1 LAGILPFCNFKNK
14 SNTMRPFI
22 LIICT
27 FLIGNLYAQSD
38 YKVIKVNGSIVY
50 VRTGSSMAQGDVF
63 PEDEDLDFA
72 TPNSR
77 AAVINSEK
85 GRFILT
91 AGSQNQVARAKSNF
105 LPAMSN
111 ISTRGG
117 ALNSLND
124 IQNQFSGGVSILYSA
139 SWYINPYQFPM
150 NEETFFYIQYLYKGE
165 KINKKLLFRE
175 NSLIF
180 SREDILKVD
189 DAPIEEPDTPN
200 AIFYYY
206 GRGGVQYISA
216 FELVFPDIEEL
227 AAEARIILEETGND
241 SYNRM
246 VNELSGYIFEFY
258 GKPDKQDIM
267 QFMEKD
273 LEVKK

>member
-1 LAGILPFCNFKNK
+1 MLTLCCLFF
-14 SNTMRPFI
+14 SN
-22 LIICT
+22 L
-27 FLIGNLYAQSD
+27 LAQSD
-38 YKVIKVNGSIVY
+38 FKVIKVSGSILY

-77 AAVINSEK
+77 AAVINPEK
-85 GRFILT
+85 GRFILSPGT
-91 AGSQNQVARAKSNF
+91 QNQVSRSKSNF

-117 ALNSLND
+117 ALNSLAD
-124 IQNQFSGGVSILYSA
+124 IQTQFSGEVSVLYSA
-139 SWYINPYQFPM
+139 SWHINPYQFPM
-150 NEETFFYIQYLYKGE
+150 SEETFFYVQYLYRGE
-165 KINKKLLFRE
+165 RINKKLPFTGNNL
-175 NSLIF
+175 LF

-189 DAPIEEPDTPN
+189 DAPIEKPDTPN
-200 AIFYYY
+200 AILYYY
-206 GRGGVQYISA
+206 GKNGAQYISA
-216 FELVFPDIEEL
+216 FELVFPDLHEL
-227 AAEARIILEETGND
+227 AAEARIILEESADN

-258 GKPDKQDIM
+258 GKPDKQDVM

-273 LEVKK
+273 LGVKK